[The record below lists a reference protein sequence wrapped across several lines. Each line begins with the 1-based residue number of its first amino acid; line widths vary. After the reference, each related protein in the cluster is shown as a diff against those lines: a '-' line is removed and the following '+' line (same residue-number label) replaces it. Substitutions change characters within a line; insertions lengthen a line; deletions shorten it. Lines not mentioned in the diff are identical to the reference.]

1 MGGSSIRTEET
12 LVQDLALDALHGALR
27 GLSARQRVMAD
38 NVANV
43 ETPEFLA
50 STVDFEASLREAIAG
65 GDPLRFDISSRHS
78 LAPTTPNGNN
88 VSLDEEMVGLIDTE
102 LRYQLATEGMNF
114 KFRLLRTA
122 MGR

>member
-1 MGGSSIRTEET
+1 M
-12 LVQDLALDALHGALR
+12 QDLALGALHGALR

-50 STVDFEASLREAIAG
+50 SQVDFEASLREAVAS
-65 GDPLRFDISSRHS
+65 GDPLRFDVSSRHS
-78 LAPTTPNGNN
+78 LAGTNPNGNN
-88 VSLDEEMVGLIDTE
+88 VSLDDEMMGLVDTE
-102 LRYQLATEGMNF
+102 LRYQLAVEGMNF
-114 KFRLLRTA
+114 KFRTLRTA

>member
-1 MGGSSIRTEET
+1 M
-12 LVQDLALDALHGALR
+12 QDLALGALHGALR

-43 ETPEFLA
+43 ETPKFLA
-50 STVDFEASLREAIAG
+50 SQVDFEDSLREAIAG
-65 GDPLRFDISSRHS
+65 GDPLRGLQVTSRHS
-78 LAPTTPNGNN
+78 LAPNGPNGNN
-88 VSLDEEMVGLIDTE
+88 VSLDEEMLGLVDTG
-102 LRYQLATEGMNF
+102 LRYELAVEGMNA

>member
-1 MGGSSIRTEET
+1 MH
-12 LVQDLALDALHGALR
+12 DLALGALHSALR

-50 STVDFEASLREAIAG
+50 TSVDFESSLREAVASGSMAG
-65 GDPLRFDISSRHS
+65 FEVTSSQS
-78 LAPTTPNGNN
+78 LAPTNPNGNN
-88 VSLDEEMVGLIDTE
+88 VQIDNELLGLNETE
-102 LRYQLATEGMNF
+102 LRYQLAVEGMNF
-114 KFRLLRTA
+114 KFRLLRTS